1 MSEEPIPVDD
11 QKTADSVDVKQEK
24 TEEDSCTVSDSLWAA
39 VRTSRYNGTTGSC
52 SVAGWRHNW
61 WRQRS
66 IHTVTPYT
74 SRISTRTFRPSRIRE
89 VRERWRHNS
98 KRVIEPSETNLHK
111 LWHVLNRKWPFLL
124 FFFRNRR
131 KTLPQLLRAASQR
144 ANKFHWSKQYVS
156 HG

>member
-39 VRTSRYNGTTGSC
+39 VRTSRYNVTTDNF
-52 SVAGWRHNW
+52 SVAGWRHYW

-74 SRISTRTFRPSRIRE
+74 SRISACTFRASCIRE
-89 VRERWRHNS
+89 VRKRWRHNS

-111 LWHVLNRKWPFLL
+111 CNYDK
-124 FFFRNRR
+124 
-131 KTLPQLLRAASQR
+131 
-144 ANKFHWSKQYVS
+144 
-156 HG
+156 